1 MKINSK
7 ELIAMTIVTDKDNLL
22 SKMCSDTT
30 MVVYVKGFSECN
42 VWRLQKWLIFCHW
55 LTHKKEYM
63 ALAVD
68 QRGCENS
75 ELCPCD
81 IYIFMYLYTC
91 S

>member
-42 VWRLQKWLIFCHW
+42 V
-55 LTHKKEYM
+55 
-63 ALAVD
+63 
-68 QRGCENS
+68 
-75 ELCPCD
+75 
-81 IYIFMYLYTC
+81 
-91 S
+91 